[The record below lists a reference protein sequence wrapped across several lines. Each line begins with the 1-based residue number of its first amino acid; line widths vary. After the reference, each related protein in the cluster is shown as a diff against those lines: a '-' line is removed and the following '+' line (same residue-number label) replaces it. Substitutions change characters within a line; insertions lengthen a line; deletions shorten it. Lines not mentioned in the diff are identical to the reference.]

1 MDFFLGKDGKSFA
14 ASIIK
19 TKKQKQVATHSFSKT
34 RPKYHW
40 GCTTFPNNFGTM
52 TEPTS

>member
-19 TKKQKQVATHSFSKT
+19 KNKNKW
-34 RPKYHW
+34 RPILLAKLDPN
-40 GCTTFPNNFGTM
+40 TTGGVPLSQT
-52 TEPTS
+52 TSVR

>member
-40 GCTTFPNNFGTM
+40 GCTTLSQT
-52 TEPTS
+52 TSVR